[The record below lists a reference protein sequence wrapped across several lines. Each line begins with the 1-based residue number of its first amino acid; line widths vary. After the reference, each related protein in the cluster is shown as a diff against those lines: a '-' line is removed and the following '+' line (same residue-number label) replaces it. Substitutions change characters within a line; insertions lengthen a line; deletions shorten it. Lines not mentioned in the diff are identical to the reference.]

1 MNAKVTSRSSPPRAA
16 RNRDRLPA
24 DAAEVSPTTIRVLVA
39 DDHAVVRE
47 GLAAM
52 IRDRPGMRVV
62 ADAAD
67 GLQAVELWKRHRPD
81 VTLLDLRMPGL
92 DGVGALQSIRK
103 LDASARVILLTTF
116 DSEEDVYRGM
126 REGAKA
132 YLLKESPCEEI
143 LACICR
149 VHAGET
155 CIPPAIA
162 AKLAERIGGVELT
175 GRELEVL
182 ELLARGRSNKEI
194 GQSLYIGETTVKS
207 HVKGLFAKLRVL
219 SRTEAVTV
227 ATRRGLVR
235 L

>member
-1 MNAKVTSRSSPPRAA
+1 M
-16 RNRDRLPA
+16 
-24 DAAEVSPTTIRVLVA
+24 
-39 DDHAVVRE
+39 
-47 GLAAM
+47 
-52 IRDRPGMRVV
+52 V

-92 DGVGALQSIRK
+92 DGIGALRQIREQV
-103 LDASARVILLTTF
+103 ASARVILLTTF

-143 LACICR
+143 LECICR

-155 CIPPAIA
+155 CVPPTIA
-162 AKLAERIGGVELT
+162 AKLAERIGGAELT
-175 GRELEVL
+175 SREFEVL
-182 ELLARGRSNKEI
+182 GLLARGRSNKEI
-194 GQSLYIGETTVKS
+194 AQSLYINETTVKS
-207 HVKGLFAKLRVL
+207 HLKHLFVKLHVCN
-219 SRTEAVTV
+219 RTEAVT
-227 ATRRGLVR
+227 AANRRGLVR

>member
-1 MNAKVTSRSSPPRAA
+1 MNARPTARTSRQPAVRDG
-16 RNRDRLPA
+16 NRSPA
-24 DAAEVSPTTIRVLVA
+24 DVAQDSPAAIRVLIA
-39 DDHAVVRE
+39 DDHAIVRE
-47 GLAAM
+47 GLAAL
-52 IRDRPGMRVV
+52 INQRSGLRVV

-92 DGVGALQSIRK
+92 DGIGALLQIRR

-155 CIPPAIA
+155 CIPPTIA

-207 HVKGLFAKLRVL
+207 HVKSLFAKLRVL
-219 SRTEAVTV
+219 SRTEAVAV